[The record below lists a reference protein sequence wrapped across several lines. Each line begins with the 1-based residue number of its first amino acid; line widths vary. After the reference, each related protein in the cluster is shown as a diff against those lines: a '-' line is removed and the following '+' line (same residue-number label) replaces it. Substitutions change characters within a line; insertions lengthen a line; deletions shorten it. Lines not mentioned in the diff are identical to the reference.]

1 MGKVYEL
8 VNCLISTILLCKGS
22 SIGTSVDD
30 LKRICKITVDKL
42 NSALLVPDD
51 TNLLFSK
58 HSLTTYILKSI
69 MELNNKA

>member
-8 VNCLISTILLCKGS
+8 VNCLISIILLCKGS

-42 NSALLVPDD
+42 NSALLPDD